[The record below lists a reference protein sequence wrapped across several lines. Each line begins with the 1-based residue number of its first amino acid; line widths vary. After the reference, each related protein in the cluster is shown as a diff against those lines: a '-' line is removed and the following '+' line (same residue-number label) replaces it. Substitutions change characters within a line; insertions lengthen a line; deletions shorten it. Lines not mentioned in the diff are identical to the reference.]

1 MNKKPNRLLYYSL
14 FLIVIL
20 LVCYFCTPRK
30 DGLPAGDGA
39 PKEEAPTPTPVEE
52 QIRDSIAKKEKVGNG
67 CAAICQR
74 MEDAEYKL
82 SSVKSPDALITA
94 KKEYLTL
101 VASLDKELSGI
112 SKDERGVANGY
123 KAKLDRAYVAACR
136 EYEIPA
142 TGVVSNLNDLIRQLD
157 NMHSKNEFVRFQNV
171 RIGMLRKLDDLY
183 LCVEQNSKS
192 IAEVKRLSQALK
204 NKYES
209 KKQEFG
215 VE

>member
-52 QIRDSIAKKEKVGNG
+52 QIRDSIAKKEKVGNE

-209 KKQEFG
+209 KMQEFG

>member
-20 LVCYFCTPRK
+20 LVCYFCAPRK

-74 MEDAEYKL
+74 MEDTEYKL
-82 SSVKSPDALITA
+82 SSVKSPDALISA